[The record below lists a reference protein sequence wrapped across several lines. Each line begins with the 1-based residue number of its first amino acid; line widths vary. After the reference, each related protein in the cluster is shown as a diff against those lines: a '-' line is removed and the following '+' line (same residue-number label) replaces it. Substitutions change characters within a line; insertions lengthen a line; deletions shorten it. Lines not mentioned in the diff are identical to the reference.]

1 MQVAKL
7 IEELQKID
15 PEEDIFMLDGEY
27 GPTEIYQVAQ
37 EMHYAITQSGKQ
49 LPRMVWVIQ

>member
-7 IEELQKID
+7 IEELSKIN
-15 PEEDIFMLDGEY
+15 PEEDIFFMDNEY
-27 GPTEIYQVAQ
+27 GPTEIYQVSQ
-37 EMHYAITQSGKQ
+37 EHHYAISQNGKQ

>member
-7 IEELQKID
+7 IEELSKIN
-15 PEEDIFMLDGEY
+15 PEEDIFFMDNEY
-27 GPTEIYQVAQ
+27 GPTEIYQVTH
-37 EMHYAITQSGKQ
+37 MHHHVISENGKE